1 MGTPRI
7 TFPEFRLPGIGL
19 MTSLPVTQFPAPPMP
34 AGPLPRPRAS
44 VPTHTQARK
53 HASTQARKHASTCS
67 DNLSEIPVG
76 VDPMGFTVHHI
87 LRRPTASA
95 AFRMLVGVFGGGKW
109 LKEKSLCISKGMDS
123 AFGKSLEKYR
133 ENTDLLLE
141 TIKRSGYGNMSI
153 IYVAYLDS
161 IGWNFDG
168 PAPGWELLCGMDS
181 PLAKTLSAY
190 HEEFRPPREPRKRSK
205 DMKLFDIAV

>member
-1 MGTPRI
+1 
-7 TFPEFRLPGIGL
+7 
-19 MTSLPVTQFPAPPMP
+19 
-34 AGPLPRPRAS
+34 
-44 VPTHTQARK
+44 
-53 HASTQARKHASTCS
+53 
-67 DNLSEIPVG
+67 
-76 VDPMGFTVHHI
+76 
-87 LRRPTASA
+87 
-95 AFRMLVGVFGGGKW
+95 MLVGVFGGGKC

-168 PAPGWELLCGMDS
+168 PDPGWELLCGMDS
-181 PLAKTLSAY
+181 PLAKTLSA
-190 HEEFRPPREPRKRSK
+190 
-205 DMKLFDIAV
+205 

>member
-1 MGTPRI
+1 
-7 TFPEFRLPGIGL
+7 L
-19 MTSLPVTQFPAPPMP
+19 MTSLPVTHFPAPPMP

-53 HASTQARKHASTCS
+53 HASTCS

-76 VDPMGFTVHHI
+76 VDPMNFTV
-87 LRRPTASA
+87 RRPAEPA

-109 LKEKSLCISKGMDS
+109 LKEKSLCISKGMDY

-141 TIKRSGYGNMSI
+141 TIKRSGYWNMSI

-168 PAPGWELLCGMDS
+168 RLRVGNCCTAWIPHLQRPFQHTTKSCVHPGNRGRG
-181 PLAKTLSAY
+181 AKT
-190 HEEFRPPREPRKRSK
+190 
-205 DMKLFDIAV
+205 